1 VSIPDVT
8 SRAAVTVH
16 PPAVR
21 SPMRV
26 FGRRLLRSKVNLA
39 CLAFVLLVVVCA
51 ILAPLLAPYD
61 PNLQHLSS
69 RYLPPLRST
78 QFILGTDDLGR
89 DVLSRALYAS
99 RVSVTAPLISVG
111 VALVAGVSF
120 GLVAGFAGGR
130 VDWLLSRLAD
140 AFNSIPA
147 LVLALAVIA
156 VLGPGL
162 MNAMLAIGLAS
173 APRLFRVVRGAS
185 LAVREE
191 TYIEA
196 SIVVGCSRLRTVL
209 VHVLPNVR
217 SPLLVQTSLLMSL
230 SLLAEAA
237 LSFLGLGIQPP
248 APSWGAMLRTAFEQQ
263 FLGPW
268 LVVVPGL
275 LIMLMVLSFNLL
287 GDGIRDAIGRERRS

>member
-1 VSIPDVT
+1 VTIVDVPPP
-8 SRAAVTVH
+8 AADAVTT
-16 PPAVR
+16 PPR

-26 FGRRLLRSKVNLA
+26 FAGRVVRSKVNLA
-39 CLAFVLLVVVCA
+39 CLAFLVLIVVCA
-51 ILAPLLAPYD
+51 VFAPLLAPFD
-61 PNLQHLSS
+61 PNLQHLDS
-69 RYLPPLRST
+69 RYLPPFSSR
-78 QFILGTDDLGR
+78 FVLGTDDLGR

-99 RVSVTAPLISVG
+99 RISVVAPLISVG
-111 VALVAGVSF
+111 VALVLGVSF
-120 GLVAGFAGGR
+120 GLAAGFLGGR
-130 VDWLLSRLAD
+130 VDGLLSRLAD

-162 MNAMLAIGLAS
+162 VNAMLAVGLAS
-173 APRLFRVVRGAS
+173 APRLFRVVRGAT

-196 SIVVGCSRLRTVL
+196 STVVGCSTLRTVA

-217 SPLLVQTSLLMSL
+217 SPLLVQTSLLL
-230 SLLAEAA
+230 SFALLAEAS

-248 APSWGAMLRTAFEQQ
+248 EPSWGAMLRTAFEQQ

-287 GDGIRDAIGRERRS
+287 GDGIRDAIGHERRNR

>member
-1 VSIPDVT
+1 MSIPGVT
-8 SRAAVTVH
+8 SRAAATVQT
-16 PPAVR
+16 PAVR
-21 SPMRV
+21 SPMGV
-26 FGRRLLRSKVNLA
+26 FGRRLLRSKINLA
-39 CLAFVLLVVVCA
+39 CLAFVLLVVLCA

-61 PNLQHLSS
+61 PNLQHLES
-69 RYLPPLRST
+69 RYLAPLHGT
-78 QFILGTDDLGR
+78 QFVLGTDDLGR

-111 VALVAGVSF
+111 VALAAGVSF

-140 AFNSIPA
+140 VFNSIPA

>member
-1 VSIPDVT
+1 MTIPDVASPT
-8 SRAAVTVH
+8 AVTMH
-16 PPAVR
+16 SPAAR

-39 CLAFVLLVVVCA
+39 CLAFVLLIVVCA
-51 ILAPLLAPYD
+51 ILAPVLAPYD
-61 PNLQHLSS
+61 PNLQHLAS
-69 RYLPPLRST
+69 RYLPPFSSS

-111 VALVAGVSF
+111 VALAAGVSF

-162 MNAMLAIGLAS
+162 VNAMLAIGLAS